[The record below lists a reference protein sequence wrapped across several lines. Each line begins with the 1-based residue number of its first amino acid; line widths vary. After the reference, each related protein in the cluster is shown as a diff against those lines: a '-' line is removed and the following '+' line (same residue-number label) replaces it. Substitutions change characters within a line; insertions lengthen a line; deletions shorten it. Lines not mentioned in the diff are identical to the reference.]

1 MDEPTKPDL
10 RIGYLEHRSMR
21 ADAARLTELVGAAQ
35 PTDAGRLR
43 ALADWYGRYE
53 GAIHDHHHAEEAV
66 IYPAL
71 LERDPSF
78 AEADGQLEGQHQV
91 LADRLQVARESL
103 TGLIGATGG
112 GRWEPEREEA
122 VKAAAALKAIV
133 DTHTGDEEA
142 VAFPRYSAH
151 FTAAEYAGL
160 NKAGVQAGRPAVVR
174 LRRPLGA
181 GPRHLGRAGRAAG
194 RAAAA
199 APGHLPA
206 GPAAPL
212 PAPGPSPRPGLRA
225 SPSLERRTSCPHCP
239 GAPRPSPTRNAATW

>member
-1 MDEPTKPDL
+1 MDDSTKPDL

-91 LADRLQVARESL
+91 LADRLQVAKESL
-103 TGLIGATGG
+103 GGLAGAA
-112 GRWEPEREEA
+112 GRGHWEHEQEEA
-122 VKAAAALKAIV
+122 VKAAVALKAIV
-133 DTHTGDEEA
+133 DAHTGHEEA

-151 FTAAEYAGL
+151 FSAAEYAGL
-160 NKAGVQAGRPAVVR
+160 NKAAFKLVGMRSIVFAGPWVLDHATSDERAELLGEQPLLLRVIYR
-174 LRRPLGA
+174 LALQPRYQRLVRPLG
-181 GPRHLGRAGRAAG
+181 
-194 RAAAA
+194 
-199 APGHLPA
+199 PA
-206 GPAAPL
+206 SQPA
-212 PAPGPSPRPGLRA
+212 RP
-225 SPSLERRTSCPHCP
+225 
-239 GAPRPSPTRNAATW
+239 

>member
-21 ADAARLTELVGAAQ
+21 ADAARLTELIEAAQ
-35 PTDAGRLR
+35 PTDANRLR

-78 AEADGQLEGQHQV
+78 SDGRRPARGPAPSARRPPPGGQG
-91 LADRLQVARESL
+91 SL

-112 GRWEPEREEA
+112 GRWEPERAEA

-142 VAFPRYSAH
+142 TAFPRYSAH
-151 FTAAEYAGL
+151 FSAAEYAGL
-160 NKAGVQAGRPAVVR
+160 NKAAFKLVGIRPFVFAGPWVLDHATSDERAELLGEQPLLLRVLYR
-174 LRRPLGA
+174 LALKPRYQRLVRPLG
-181 GPRHLGRAGRAAG
+181 
-194 RAAAA
+194 
-199 APGHLPA
+199 PA
-206 GPAAPL
+206 SEPA
-212 PAPGPSPRPGLRA
+212 RP
-225 SPSLERRTSCPHCP
+225 
-239 GAPRPSPTRNAATW
+239 

>member
-1 MDEPTKPDL
+1 MDGPTKPDL

-21 ADAARLTELVGAAQ
+21 ADAARLTELVGAARPDQ
-35 PTDAGRLR
+35 AGRLE
-43 ALADWYGRYE
+43 ALAGWYARYE
-53 GAIHDHHHAEEAV
+53 AAIHDHHHAEEWV

-103 TGLIGATGG
+103 TGLAGATGG
-112 GRWEPEREEA
+112 GRWEQEREEA
-122 VKAAAALKAIV
+122 AKAAAALKAIV
-133 DTHTGDEEA
+133 DTHTADEEA
-142 VAFPRYSAH
+142 IAFPRYSAH

-160 NKAGVQAGRPAVVR
+160 NRAALKLVVR

-181 GPRHLGRAGRAAG
+181 GPRHPWRAGRAAR

-206 GPAAPL
+206 GPQAAL
-212 PAPGPSPRPGLRA
+212 PAAGPSPRSGLPA
-225 SPSLERRTSCPHCP
+225 GTTLERRNPCPHCP